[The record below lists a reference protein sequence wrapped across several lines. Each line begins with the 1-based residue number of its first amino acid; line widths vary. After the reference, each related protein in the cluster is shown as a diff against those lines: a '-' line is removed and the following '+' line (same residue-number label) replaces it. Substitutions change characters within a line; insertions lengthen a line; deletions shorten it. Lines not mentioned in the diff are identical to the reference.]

1 MRIMFFW
8 ATVIASSIYSTF
20 IRSQIGIQTD
30 FPRTLFHI
38 DGAKDNPQNSTS
50 TITAAQQQNDIV
62 IDSNGRLGVG
72 TISPEAKLDIE
83 HSKDITGDE
92 YGLKLTPG
100 YGGPAILVLENDGQ
114 TVQWEANPSLGQYA
128 QFQVQPTVF
137 PYATYETVL
146 LTKLDGSLSLSG
158 SDKIVIPT
166 EGRFLLNLDMMG
178 LTTLGSG
185 FATYPLPVQ
194 ASIYIYLYRYNASTG
209 TTEEVDVI
217 EHYMAITRV
226 TGDYMAFSTALYA
239 GYCHPN
245 DYLYIVF
252 RTAVAYELD
261 GNYAVTSDKPC
272 IVTIYNI

>member
-1 MRIMFFW
+1 MRITFFL

-50 TITAAQQQNDIV
+50 AITAAQQQNDIV

-100 YGGPAILVLENDGQ
+100 YGGPSVLVLQNDGK
-114 TVQWEANPSLGQYA
+114 TVKWEANPSLGQKS

-137 PYATYETVL
+137 PYGGSVVR
-146 LTKLDGSLSLSG
+146 LTKLSGSLSLSNNTN
-158 SDKIVIPT
+158 ILIPT
-166 EGRFLLNLDMMG
+166 EGRYLLTFDIMG
-178 LTTLGSG
+178 LASLMSS
-185 FATYPLPVQ
+185 AQPPVQ
-194 ASIYIYLYRYNASTG
+194 ASLYLFLYKYNTLTG
-209 TTEEVDVI
+209 TEETIDSI
-217 EHYMAITRV
+217 EHYMTITQQ
-226 TGDYMAFSTALYA
+226 TGDYMAFPSALYA
-239 GYCHPN
+239 GYCYTT
-245 DYLYIVF
+245 DYLFIRFSV
-252 RTAVAYELD
+252 TIAYGDSNIKD
-261 GNYAVTSDKPC
+261 GTFTVTNANPC